1 MDVSIENTM
10 RCQTKR
16 LTTKLF
22 AKMIKILKETN
33 KKLHHTSTGTQLV
46 SKIEE

>member
-1 MDVSIENTM
+1 MS
-10 RCQTKR
+10 CQTKR

-22 AKMIKILKETN
+22 AKMIKILEETN
-33 KKLHHTSTGTQLV
+33 KKLHHTSMETQLV